1 MSNSSNT
8 TVPSPEPAPPRVL
21 MVDDEADFLNAVS
34 RRLAKRGISPVL
46 AGSGE
51 EGLALLAETPMDVA
65 VLDVKMPGMG
75 GLEALRR
82 IKGAWPD
89 MEVILLTGNVSAA
102 DGVEGIKQG
111 AFDYITKPIEIDHL
125 AGKIRQA
132 WDKRRRKREQEEQ
145 QRFQEK
151 MEQQMTA
158 MDRLASLGTLS
169 TGVAH
174 EINNPLAM
182 MREAAGYMRLV
193 LEKDDMAQWPGKSGL
208 AKGIEK
214 IEKGI
219 ERIRR
224 ITHLLLGFVR
234 PADQACAR
242 TDLKE
247 LISESIELVTKEM
260 QGKQIAVDR
269 KMDDTE
275 GVAWTDPYAL
285 RQVMINLLTNAVHA
299 IQREGTITV
308 SLSEAEGFVSIAVSD
323 TGVGI
328 PGENLDKI
336 FEPFFSTKPSDKGT
350 GLGLYVTRG
359 IVDRLDGR
367 IGVKSTVGRGTTFT
381 VEIPVCRRGDAVECV
396 DENTC
401 DEILTKI
408 KEIGGDDEDTRESTG
423 G

>member
-1 MSNSSNT
+1 MNT
-8 TVPSPEPAPPRVL
+8 TVPAPEPSSPRVL

-34 RRLAKRGISPVL
+34 RRLAKRGIPPVL

-51 EGLALLAETPMDVA
+51 QGLALLAETSMDVV

-82 IKGAWPD
+82 IKASWPD

-125 AGKIRQA
+125 AGKIQQA
-132 WDKRRRKREQEEQ
+132 WDKIRRKQEQEEQ

-193 LEKDDMAQWPGKSGL
+193 LEKENMAQWPGRASLARGL
-208 AKGIEK
+208 EK

-234 PADQACAR
+234 PADQSCAR
-242 TDLKE
+242 TDVKE
-247 LISESIELVTKEM
+247 LINESIELVTKEM
-260 QGKQIAVDR
+260 QGKQITVDR
-269 KMDDTE
+269 KVDDAE

-299 IQREGTITV
+299 IQKEGTITV
-308 SLSEAEGFVSIAVSD
+308 ALSEAEGCLAIAVSD

-350 GLGLYVTRG
+350 GLGLYVTRS

-367 IGVKSTVGRGTTFT
+367 IEVKSAVGRGATFT
-381 VEIPVCRRGDAVECV
+381 VHIPVCRRGDAVECV

-408 KEIGGDDEDTRESTG
+408 KEVGGDDEDTRESTG